1 MFSWHRLLHLAL
13 SVISF
18 PSLNHFAVMGS
29 DPETLH
35 SILIEDPRTVSFLV
49 SLLINVGGI
58 D

>member
-1 MFSWHRLLHLAL
+1 MFSWHRLLYFAL

-18 PSLNHFAVMGS
+18 PSLYHFAVMGS

-35 SILIEDPRTVSFLV
+35 SIWIEDPRTVSFLV
-49 SLLINVGGI
+49 SFLINAGGI